1 MKPVTQPQRQG
12 RNRLTGA
19 IAAIAAI
26 FLVSAPAASAAS
38 DPLAGGATT
47 IELGQGFLK
56 KAGKRGVKVLGISP
70 ASVGGRTV
78 VLPVARG
85 VLDPLNGQGTV
96 VYAGEISFKHGKR
109 SARVG
114 GLVLDTATASLNGVV
129 AGQPVKFAS
138 VEGLTFA
145 RNGFGVNLGI
155 ARLALTGS
163 TAKLLNAKLG
173 FSGKKGKGKKQP
185 YAASASK
192 KKGKARR
199 KKPFQGQ
206 QTLGTASS
214 ITQPLTVTILPSGK
228 AKLAPD
234 IETATKLFL
243 AGATSEPIPPA
254 ELELGPPL
262 AVNLPIAG
270 GILAPNGSAGVL
282 QTLGGEKLS
291 KGPVTT
297 ITNNLWLDLGLKV
310 TTAEVEVTGFPEAPG
325 KLGRVPNAL
334 LDLSAATV
342 GSDPAARTVS
352 VANAILRMSAEGAT
366 ALNTLYGTE
375 FKAGDPLGSISF
387 TAQAQ

>member
-1 MKPVTQPQRQG
+1 MNLMTQPRRRG
-12 RNRLTGA
+12 KKRL
-19 IAAIAAI
+19 AAALAAVATV

-56 KAGKRGVKVLGISP
+56 KAGKRGVKVLGVSP

-78 VLPVARG
+78 VLPVAQG
-85 VLDPLNGQGTV
+85 ALDPLNGQGTV
-96 VYAGEISFKHGKR
+96 VHAGEISFKHGKR

-114 GLVLDTATASLNGVV
+114 GLVLDTATASLNGLV
-129 AGQPVKFAS
+129 AGLPVKFAS
-138 VEGLTFA
+138 VEGLSFS
-145 RNGFGVNLGI
+145 RNGFGVNLAI
-155 ARLALTGS
+155 AKLALTGS
-163 TAKLLNAKLG
+163 AAKLLNAKLG
-173 FSGKKGKGKKQP
+173 FSGKKAKGKKT
-185 YAASASK
+185 YAAGASK
-192 KKGKARR
+192 KKGKAVP
-199 KKPFQGQ
+199 KKPFEGKQV
-206 QTLGTASS
+206 LGAASS
-214 ITQPLTVTILPSGK
+214 ATQPLAVTILPSGK

-234 IETATKLFL
+234 LETVTKLFL
-243 AGATSEPIPPA
+243 AGATGEPIPPA
-254 ELELGPPL
+254 ELEPGPPP

-297 ITNNLWLDLGLKV
+297 ITSNLWVDLGLKV

-352 VANAILRMSAEGAT
+352 VANAVLRMSAEGAAT
-366 ALNTLYGTE
+366 LNALYGTD